1 MTLCVSLL
9 MHELNGYFR
18 MSQTK
23 TLKTKERILQLSLQL
38 FNERG
43 ERSVTTNHIAAELGM
58 SPGNLYYHFRNKN
71 EIIKELMEEYQQ
83 QTLEMLALPDDR
95 ALDAND
101 KIHYFQVLSSQLWAY
116 RFLHRDVYHLVE
128 NNEDFRKMYPRFAGE
143 VMQQGQKIYKAFVNA
158 GLMDMTDSEIEALII
173 NLWIVLTNW
182 TNFLYMSG
190 HLTDSNTL
198 EEKWVWQALRQMVF
212 LEGAYLRGE
221 SRQTYE
227 GLLNSLGSSELF
239 ASLSSA
245 KNTEV
250 ESPIQNINKLFRISK
265 KRARILGL
273 FFNLTD

>member
-1 MTLCVSLL
+1 

-23 TLKTKERILQLSLQL
+23 TLKTKECILQLSLQL

-71 EIIKELMEEYQQ
+71 EIIKELMEQYQH

-101 KIHYFQVLSSQLWAY
+101 KVHYFQVLSSQLWAY

-128 NNEDFRKMYPRFAGE
+128 NNEDFRKMYPRFAGQ
-143 VMQQGQKIYKAFVNA
+143 VMQQGQKIYKGFVNA

-227 GLLNSLGSSELF
+227 GLLSSLGSSELF
-239 ASLSSA
+239 SSLSSS
-245 KNTEV
+245 KDS
-250 ESPIQNINKLFRISK
+250 ESEQTIQNIQETR
-265 KRARILGL
+265 
-273 FFNLTD
+273 